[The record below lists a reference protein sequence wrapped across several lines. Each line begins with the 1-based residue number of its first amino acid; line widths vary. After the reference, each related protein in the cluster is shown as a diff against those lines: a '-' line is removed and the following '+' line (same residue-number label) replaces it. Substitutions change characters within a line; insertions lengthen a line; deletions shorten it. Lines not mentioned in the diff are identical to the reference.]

1 LLSALIVELLTNILS
16 KYIIY
21 KSYIH
26 REENEILGLVPEDQE
41 QNRDQKP
48 ER

>member
-1 LLSALIVELLTNILS
+1 MVELLTNILS

-26 REENEILGLVPEDQE
+26 RVESEILGLEPEEQE